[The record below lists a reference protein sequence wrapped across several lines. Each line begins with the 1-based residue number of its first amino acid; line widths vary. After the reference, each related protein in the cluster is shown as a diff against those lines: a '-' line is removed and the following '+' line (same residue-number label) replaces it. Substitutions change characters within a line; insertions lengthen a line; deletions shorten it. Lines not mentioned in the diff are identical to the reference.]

1 VFEGKTIN
9 AANASGFVKAWD
21 NRANQIIVTDV
32 AGALFIG
39 KKLTG
44 AVTNTAYT
52 INTFD
57 LNDNQLVNL
66 TVTPDPSN
74 ANANSDF
81 GFTETIEEYPN
92 IT

>member
-1 VFEGKTIN
+1 
-9 AANASGFVKAWD
+9 
-21 NRANQIIVTDV
+21 
-32 AGALFIG
+32 
-39 KKLTG
+39 
-44 AVTNTAYT
+44 
-52 INTFD
+52 
-57 LNDNQLVNL
+57 LVNL